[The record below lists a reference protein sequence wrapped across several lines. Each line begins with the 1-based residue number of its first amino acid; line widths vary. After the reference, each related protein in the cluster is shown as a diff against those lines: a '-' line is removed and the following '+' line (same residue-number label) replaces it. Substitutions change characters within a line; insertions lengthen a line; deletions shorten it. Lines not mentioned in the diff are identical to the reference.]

1 MLTGPWK
8 GGQGAGRARRGLSV
22 IVGLKKRVHVNLS
35 KDPLF
40 A

>member
-1 MLTGPWK
+1 MLTGPWQ
-8 GGQGAGRARRGLSV
+8 GGRGAGVGRRGPSV
-22 IVGLKKRVHVNLS
+22 IVVSKKRVHVNLS